1 MTIDYV
7 MPYLD
12 SSNEAWQKLYKKYA
26 NENHQSDDENEKRF
40 YTNMFFKF
48 VFRGIEQY
56 MPWINN
62 VFLLV
67 QDDSHVPKWINRNTV
82 KIITHD
88 QFIPKEYLPT
98 FNSCTIE
105 CFLHRIPGLSNF
117 FIYGNDDTYIFNP
130 VYPTD
135 FFDNQYMPLN
145 TINKRKAYA
154 LSYIQF
160 NRMMVNMTSLIMN
173 KLCIAYDNSFFYT
186 PNHVQTSF
194 SKPIFNSIFE
204 QHKDSIQNS
213 ITKFRDDKNLS
224 QYFFSIY
231 YMLATQNKYIMKH
244 QNKTI
249 RVDLYTQ
256 FNKAQ
261 QILTTDNDFTLVCL
275 NNNNPTH
282 DILLYHLFN
291 KKFPNI
297 SKYEF

>member
-62 VFLLV
+62 IFLLV

-117 FIYGNDDTYIFNP
+117 FIYGNDDMYVFDN
-130 VYPTD
+130 VKQSQ
-135 FFDNQYMPLN
+135 FFDNGMPLN
-145 TINKRKAYA
+145 TLVKHSPI
-154 LSYIQF
+154 
-160 NRMMVNMTSLIMN
+160 
-173 KLCIAYDNSFFYT
+173 YDNSQYCHMMMQMTYTVHNLLNLNYNSTFYYS
-186 PNHVQTSF
+186 PRHIQNAF
-194 SKPIFNSIFE
+194 SKPILSSIFNKHTDIILNSI
-204 QHKDSIQNS
+204 S
-213 ITKFRDDKNLS
+213 KFRENKNLS
-224 QYFFSIY
+224 QYFFTNY
-231 YMLATQNKYIMKH
+231 YMLSTNSIYKMKH
-244 QNKTI
+244 QK
-249 RVDLYTQ
+249 D
-256 FNKAQ
+256 
-261 QILTTDNDFTLVCL
+261 QILIDLIQSFDKAVNLFKTENKYKLVCL
-275 NNNNPTH
+275 NNNNPDK
-282 DILLYHLFN
+282 DIILYHFFSQKFLN
-291 KKFPNI
+291 K
-297 SKYEF
+297 SKYEI